1 MNKCP
6 LFVKLN
12 HYATC
17 GINSNDNGKPVT
29 GGVYNKRDMLN
40 KRRNTMTQGTQAFTM
55 MKTGTVGLFLALAV
69 VRFFFI
75 SLFHS

>member
-29 GGVYNKRDMLN
+29 GGAYNKRDMLN
-40 KRRNTMTQGTQAFTM
+40 KRKNTMTQGTQTFTM
-55 MKTGTVGLFLALAV
+55 MKTGTVGLFLALTV
-69 VRFFFI
+69 VSFFYFTV
-75 SLFHS
+75 S